1 MLYALTPVG
10 AICFYAGLNM
20 IAFGM
25 IFLWLP
31 ETKQRYAAAQRKLFV
46 QMLTTQRTLEELDY
60 IFGVPTRKFIAYNF
74 RVALPWWW
82 KRWVLFDKTAK
93 LAPLYH
99 FDGVEGAHQSDSEM
113 ETRRSTSNEKSG
125 AVTRE
130 M

>member
-20 IAFGM
+20 LAFGM

-31 ETKQRYAAAQRKLFV
+31 ETK
-46 QMLTTQRTLEELDY
+46 QRTLEELDY

-74 RVALPWWW
+74 RIALPWWW

-99 FDGVEGAHQSDSEM
+99 FDGVEGAQTAQQSDSDTEI
-113 ETRRSTSNEKSG
+113 RRSASNEKSG
-125 AVTRE
+125 TVTRD